1 MFEIQ
6 LEKSKSAKLNTRKNF
21 KPHGIAMSLD
31 KGIENVFVFQ
41 AISMHLHPDFE
52 KSCTAALHKFF
63 LQEGWQN
70 NTDTFDPT
78 TLTQL
83 LTIK

>member
-31 KGIENVFVFQ
+31 KGIENVFVFL
-41 AISMHLHPDFE
+41 AISMHLHPDFNNPALPHCINF
-52 KSCTAALHKFF
+52 SCKKV
-63 LQEGWQN
+63 
-70 NTDTFDPT
+70 DKI
-78 TLTQL
+78 TLTH
-83 LTIK
+83 LTPRLSRNC